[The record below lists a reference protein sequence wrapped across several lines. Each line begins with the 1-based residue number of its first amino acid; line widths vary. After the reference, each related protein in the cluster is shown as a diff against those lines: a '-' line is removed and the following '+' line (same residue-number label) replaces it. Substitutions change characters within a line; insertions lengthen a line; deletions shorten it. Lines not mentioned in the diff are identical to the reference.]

1 MLNCFYVF
9 IRFLDFIIDGIL
21 RNTDSYSDNEISLL
35 KLEGYL
41 FNGLQRIRSK
51 DEENERVYFFF
62 FNFVIFFMIYLIQ

>member
-21 RNTDSYSDNEISLL
+21 RNTDSFFDNEISLL

-62 FNFVIFFMIYLIQ
+62 LILLYFL

>member
-1 MLNCFYVF
+1 MLNRFYVF

-41 FNGLQRIRSK
+41 FNGL
-51 DEENERVYFFF
+51 
-62 FNFVIFFMIYLIQ
+62 

>member
-51 DEENERVYFFF
+51 DEENERV
-62 FNFVIFFMIYLIQ
+62 